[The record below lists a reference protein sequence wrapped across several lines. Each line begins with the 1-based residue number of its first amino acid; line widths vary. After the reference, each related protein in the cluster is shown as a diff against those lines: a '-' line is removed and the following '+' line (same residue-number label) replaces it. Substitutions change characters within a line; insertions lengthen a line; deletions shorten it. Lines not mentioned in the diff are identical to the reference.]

1 MKLIKLKIFSKIS
14 TAPIVLQNQTRI
26 SEVLHGVSL
35 MIIFVVLQRQR
46 RGGPESRATSFEG
59 QVSSFVFICF
69 IHHHV
74 ISIVASQCKV
84 NFKSQVFQS
93 LLPTHHFL
101 TKKVKSI
108 SRKFF
113 DC

>member
-46 RGGPESRATSFEG
+46 RGGPESRATSFER
-59 QVSSFVFICF
+59 QVSSFV
-69 IHHHV
+69 HV

-84 NFKSQVFQS
+84 NFKSQVCQS
-93 LLPTHHFL
+93 LPPTHQFL
-101 TKKVKSI
+101 TEKLKVFRES
-108 SRKFF
+108 SLAV
-113 DC
+113 D